1 MRLCAA
7 LTALSLL
14 ASCTTT
20 YAIPKPEL
28 ARLDG
33 FRDDNAALMREMG
46 DVMLNRPTERK
57 RTVWDVEGQPHQFSS
72 DTPLALARV
81 SAQAEAEYQRFIA
94 VGVDGERFRGVPL
107 EGSTSNTSAPAV
119 VVPLSEVDHAQLREF
134 SLGKTLILT
143 GSIGAAVI
151 GSLVVVSMFF
161 KETTGSDPDDRG
173 GIIDLG
179 GPRPRAEPGVSF

>member
-28 ARLDG
+28 TRLDG
-33 FRDDNAALMREMG
+33 FRDENAALMRELG
-46 DVMLNRPTERK
+46 DVMLNRVTERK
-57 RTVWDVEGQPHQFSS
+57 RTVRDVEGQAHQFTS

-81 SAQAEAEYQRFIA
+81 SAQADTEFQRFIE
-94 VGVDGERFRGVPL
+94 VGVDGDRFRGVPL
-107 EGSTSNTSAPAV
+107 EGSTSSTTAPPV
-119 VVPLSEVDHAQLREF
+119 VVSLSEVDHARLREF
-134 SLGKTLILT
+134 SLGKTLLLT
-143 GSIGAAVI
+143 GTIGVALM
-151 GSLVVVSMFF
+151 GSLVMVSKLF
-161 KETTGSDPDDRG
+161 KPTTGSDPDDRG

-179 GPRPRAEPGVSF
+179 PTPRLTF

>member
-33 FRDDNAALMREMG
+33 FRDDNAALMRELG
-46 DVMLNRPTERK
+46 DVMLNRATERK
-57 RTVWDVEGQPHQFSS
+57 RVLRDVEGQPHPFTS

-81 SAQAEAEYQRFIA
+81 SARADAEFQRFIE
-94 VGVDGERFRGVPL
+94 VGVDGDRFRGVPL
-107 EGSTSNTSAPAV
+107 EGSTSSTAAPPI
-119 VVPLSEVDHAQLREF
+119 VVPLSEVDHARLREF
-134 SLGKTLILT
+134 SLGKTLLLT
-143 GSIGAAVI
+143 GTIGAVVL

-161 KETTGSDPDDRG
+161 EPTTGSDPDDRG
-173 GIIDLG
+173 VIDLG
-179 GPRPRAEPGVSF
+179 PTPRLTSNLGF